1 MPPKPRITREMI
13 LQAAFAIAREA
24 GIGAVNARSVS
35 ARLGCSTQPV
45 LYCFAGMEELRR
57 EVYRMA
63 DEMHSQYLMRLA
75 PEQDPMIGL
84 GLNYIR
90 FAREERELFR
100 LLFQSDGFGG
110 RGIGELMDMEELAPV
125 LRILAQEAGLSMEQ
139 SRRAFLMLLMLV
151 HGWASMLANNTMEYD
166 EEQIVPTLEMA
177 FMGMVGMM
185 KQEGMNE

>member
-45 LYCFAGMEELRR
+45 LYCFAGMEELRQ

-63 DEMHSQYLMRLA
+63 DEMHSQYLMCLA
-75 PEQDPMIGL
+75 PEQDPLISL

-125 LRILAQEAGLSMEQ
+125 LGILAQEAGLSMEQ

>member
-110 RGIGELMDMEELAPV
+110 RGIGELMDMEEMAPM
-125 LRILAQEAGLSMEQ
+125 LGILAQEAGLSMEQ

>member
-125 LRILAQEAGLSMEQ
+125 LGILAQEAGLSMEQ

>member
-110 RGIGELMDMEELAPV
+110 RGVSELLEMEELAPV
-125 LRILAQEAGLSMEQ
+125 LGILAQEAGLSMEQ